1 MTKALEEQIGRTC
14 SVGCQDTAI
23 STAVRLILLQELENR
38 SKEVK
43 EQKNMF
49 LWTFG
54 YKVGTAEQQ
63 GNVDLF

>member
-14 SVGCQDTAI
+14 SVGYQDTAI

-43 EQKNMF
+43 EQKKHGF
-49 LWTFG
+49 
-54 YKVGTAEQQ
+54 
-63 GNVDLF
+63 VDIWLQSWHCRTTGKC

>member
-14 SVGCQDTAI
+14 SVSCQDTAI
-23 STAVRLILLQELENR
+23 STAVRLILLQEWKIDQKSR
-38 SKEVK
+38 
-43 EQKNMF
+43 KNMF

-54 YKVGTAEQQ
+54 YKVGSAEQQ